1 MCAQL
6 RKIMNTTTYRKR
18 VPSSIQSARRDA
30 LNVQSS
36 KHPAREEIKRC
47 LGTHTLTAV
56 VEEDMQ
62 TLASMPQVNGL
73 IAFLCTL
80 TKDGRVIAQ
89 GRGSAV
95 LSPTNRFVSRAIAC
109 AFNSALSDSVIR
121 ATKVLDTF
129 RSKDEREAVE
139 EAYKD
144 YASEPATEKQRDY
157 LTQLVHINCEEE
169 ERERWLS
176 QINAGEL
183 TKDEASRAI
192 AQFAN

>member
-6 RKIMNTTTYRKR
+6 RKIMNTTYRKR
-18 VPSSIQSARRDA
+18 GPSPVQTMRRNA
-30 LNVQSS
+30 LNVQSA
-36 KHPAREEIKRC
+36 KHPAREEIEKC
-47 LGTHTLTAV
+47 LGSHTLTAV
-56 VEEDMQ
+56 VEEDIQ
-62 TLASMPQVNGL
+62 TLAAMPQVDGL

-89 GRGSAV
+89 GRGNAV
-95 LSPTNRFVSRAIAC
+95 LSPTNRYISRAIAC

-129 RSKDEREAVE
+129 RPEADKEAAE
-139 EAYKD
+139 EAYKE
-144 YASEPATEKQRDY
+144 YTSEPATEKQRDY
-157 LTQLVHINCEEE
+157 LTQLVQINCEED

-176 QINAGEL
+176 QITSGEL